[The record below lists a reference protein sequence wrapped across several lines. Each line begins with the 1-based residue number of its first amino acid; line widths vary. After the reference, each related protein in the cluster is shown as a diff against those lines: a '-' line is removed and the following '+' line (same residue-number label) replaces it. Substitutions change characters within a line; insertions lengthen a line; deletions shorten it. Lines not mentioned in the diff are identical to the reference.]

1 MTLYHA
7 LLLGII
13 QGTTEFLP
21 ISSSGHL
28 ALLEHYLGLPFGPAV
43 LQQFDIVLHAGSLLA
58 ILLYFSGTWVML
70 LRHPFAK
77 GGKGEPSLLLL
88 LIIGTI
94 PAAIIGLLAEDWL
107 ETYARSPLLIAL
119 GFLITGAFLLAAGY
133 KSNGTEE
140 GRTLRFPHAIGI
152 GIGQALA
159 LVPSI
164 SRSGLTIASGK
175 LLGLSSVRATEFSFL
190 LSAPALAGAV
200 LLTFLTGRTEIGA
213 IGWPQALIGF
223 SASFVASL
231 LVIHAFLLS
240 IKKYGM
246 WMWAIY
252 LFILALLILGDEY
265 LPLLR
270 EIGKE
275 ATTLHIPL
283 PLALSVLAIA
293 LILEAAPFTSLFSP
307 GFTTMIAIGII
318 FQGEWKNLALC
329 LVTGIIALLIGNL
342 LGYLPA
348 KYARTKV
355 HWKEKADT
363 RLHRTET
370 FFARWGFWAVL
381 AGGWYG
387 PTRSF
392 ISIAAG
398 FANMPLQKYL
408 VATLLGSSLWVSA
421 VLFGAG
427 SLGTML

>member
-140 GRTLRFPHAIGI
+140 VRTLRFPHAIGI

-175 LLGLSSVRATEFSFL
+175 LLGLSRVRATEFSFL

-200 LLTFLTGRTEIGA
+200 LLTFLTGRAEIGA

-223 SASFVASL
+223 SASFAASL

-246 WMWAIY
+246 WMWSIY

-318 FQGEWKNLALC
+318 FQGEWKSLTLC
-329 LVTGIIALLIGNL
+329 LLTGIAALLIRNL
-342 LGYLPA
+342 LG
-348 KYARTKV
+348 
-355 HWKEKADT
+355 
-363 RLHRTET
+363 
-370 FFARWGFWAVL
+370 
-381 AGGWYG
+381 
-387 PTRSF
+387 
-392 ISIAAG
+392 
-398 FANMPLQKYL
+398 
-408 VATLLGSSLWVSA
+408 
-421 VLFGAG
+421 
-427 SLGTML
+427 